1 MVRPAERS
9 FAAAQR
15 KHPAC
20 GRRCKWQRRVL
31 HLAASKRGA
40 KWKSLVDGHSLKLTV
55 RPWKLED
62 VMSFW
67 DGPVSRGY
75 VSFREGVWLKISI
88 LICAWYLLVIRFSI
102 HNMTKWHDAM
112 LWCSIQGP
120 SFKVFK
126 RSSNLIPLDQTRL
139 PCCDGVR
146 PSIISGVL
154 LPRAR
159 WCWWRWC

>member
-40 KWKSLVDGHSLKLTV
+40 KWKKPCGWYTLPQTDSSPLKIGRCNVLLGW
-55 RPWKLED
+55 P
-62 VMSFW
+62 SF
-67 DGPVSRGY
+67 RGY

-88 LICAWYLLVIRFSI
+88 LICAWYPLVIRFSI

-120 SFKVFK
+120 WYKVFE

-159 WCWWRWC
+159 WC